1 MIIDYNWEIDKAIKD
16 QIADLIVQNK
26 LVPVI
31 GSGFTRNC
39 KALKGKVPSGEDMSS
54 YLKDFA
60 AKAYGKDKKHYEKS
74 SFPEL
79 CTYYSKRSTPIE
91 RFEYFS
97 SYFTNIELST
107 EQIEFLRLFPKYIY
121 TLNIDDGIENNC
133 TEYHVILP
141 RHEFSDEYISTYST
155 VFKVHG
161 DVHHYLK
168 YIEKEELIF
177 NKRQY
182 IESIKNNK
190 KMLFKFKDD
199 FSENNLL
206 YIGCSLIEE
215 PDLMSVV
222 SEAVKTRRAECQSYY
237 VTSNVPEEDKKDL
250 IEDYG
255 ITACIIV
262 KDYHNFYDEIVRI
275 CSGKIAIQNAI
286 DVYREPKVIEL
297 NKEETEIKFLLD
309 SNLIISYPFEGTIC
323 KPFFFTRRKVSDD
336 IVRDL
341 KYTSPVHIIYGHRI
355 SGKTFCLVDIFDIIK
370 DKTRYFFPSN
380 TKISD
385 NELNKL
391 FEEKNSLFLF
401 DTNCLESEQIFRISK
416 EKKYFM
422 ENNNYIVVVI
432 NSSDKKS
439 LDLMTKSQ
447 FYGATGVKNTIPYV
461 ELKILNEK
469 LQSNNL
475 PTFINRE
482 FVKLRYKKKSFY
494 VYYTI
499 LDNLCMI
506 ANKFS
511 NIDRMFNLP
520 DLSIYS
526 SSKELAL
533 LILLAT
539 QHSLS
544 SYDLFYFNLHNEAER
559 IAEGFP
565 VHFEIIYFE
574 HNISRIDSNMKLIS
588 NSRYFLMKY
597 LGDYAKSPKNH
608 QNILFAYKYI
618 YEQIHD
624 AEDEFNIPRKMLE
637 FIKFDVLNDVFYRK
651 NNTVINLIKH
661 IYEGMEDV
669 MNVNPQFKHQRAKSI
684 FWLCPDSLDEITDA
698 AKYVSLARYDIE
710 NILKSK
716 YNEKLKIS
724 LEHVKYTQ
732 ASIWGRICCLQNYSN
747 RDSVINSINY
757 YDEALSSYE
766 NYDER
771 IALME
776 KKTDKHIYEDLIN
789 LLKYIED
796 TMKDNTELVQKANS
810 LAAKLNLD
818 ITSITK
824 HLLNS

>member
-1 MIIDYNWEIDKAIKD
+1 MIIDYNWETDKAIKD
-16 QIADLIVQNK
+16 QIADLIVQKK
-26 LVPVI
+26 LTPVI

-60 AKAYGKDKKHYEKS
+60 AQAYGKDKKHYENS
-74 SFPEL
+74 TFPEL
-79 CTYYSKRSTPIE
+79 CTYYSKRSTTKE

-97 SYFTNIELST
+97 SYFTNVELSI
-107 EQIEFLRLFPKYIY
+107 EQIEFLKLFPQYIY

-133 TEYHVILP
+133 KEYKVVLP
-141 RHEFSDEYISTYST
+141 RREFSDEYISTFSI

-168 YIEKEELIF
+168 YIEEEELIF

-190 KMLFKFKDD
+190 KMLSKFKDD

-206 YIGCSLIEE
+206 YIGCSLTEE

-222 SEAVKTRRAECQSYY
+222 SDAIKKRRAECQSYY

-250 IEDYG
+250 LEDYG

-262 KDYHNFYDEIVRI
+262 KDYHNFYDEINRI
-275 CSGKIAIQNAI
+275 CRGKVAIAQAI
-286 DVYREPKVIEL
+286 NVYREPKFIEL
-297 NKEETEIKFLLD
+297 GKEGTNIKFLVD
-309 SNLIISYPFEGTIC
+309 SNLMIPYPFEGNIY
-323 KPFFFTRRKVSDD
+323 KPFFFISRTVSED
-336 IVRDL
+336 IIREL
-341 KYTSPVHIIYGHRI
+341 KNESPVHIIYGHRI
-355 SGKTFCLVDIFDIIK
+355 SGKTFCLVDILEIIK

-380 TKISD
+380 TKIND
-385 NELNKL
+385 RELDKL
-391 FEEKNSLFLF
+391 FKVENSLFLF
-401 DTNCLESEQIFRISK
+401 DTNCLEPDQIFRITK
-416 EKKYFM
+416 ETKYFTK
-422 ENNNYIVVVI
+422 NNNYIVIVI
-432 NSSDKKS
+432 NSSDRNG

-447 FYGATGVKNTIPYV
+447 FYGATEVKNIVPID

-475 PTFINRE
+475 PTFISRE
-482 FVKLRYKKKSFY
+482 SKKKNVFN
-494 VYYTI
+494 YYTI

-511 NIDRMFNLP
+511 NINGTFNLP

-526 SSKELAL
+526 SEKELAM

-539 QHSLS
+539 QQSLS
-544 SYDLFYFNLHNEAER
+544 SYDLFYFDLHNEAKQM
-559 IAEGFP
+559 AEDFP
-565 VHFEIIYFE
+565 IHFEIIYFE
-574 HNISRIDSNMKLIS
+574 NNISRIDSKMKLIA
-588 NSRYFLMKY
+588 NSRYYLLKY
-597 LGDYAKSPKNH
+597 LGDYAKEPKNH
-608 QNILFAYKYI
+608 PNILLAYKYI
-618 YEQIHD
+618 YEQIND
-624 AEDEFNIPRKMLE
+624 AEDEFNTPRKMLE

-651 NNTVINLIKH
+651 NNSVITLIKH

-698 AKYVSLARYDIE
+698 AKYVNLARYDIE

-732 ASIWGRICCLQNYSN
+732 ASIWGRICNLENYIN
-747 RDSVINSINY
+747 EASVINSINY
-757 YDEALSSYE
+757 YDEALSSDE
-766 NYDER
+766 NYNER
-771 IALME
+771 KALME
-776 KKTDKHIYEDLIN
+776 KKTKKHIYEDLMN
-789 LLKYIED
+789 LLKYIK
-796 TMKDNTELVQKANS
+796 TKMNNNTELMEKAHS
-810 LAAKLNLD
+810 LAAQLNL
-818 ITSITK
+818 I
-824 HLLNS
+824 